1 MATSS
6 SMKQETR
13 RLLALLTDQPLR
25 VALWTSLGLLMARPL
40 VGSMTLSLVVDLG
53 LIVTL
58 IVVVRRLIRSRAVF
72 FICGALLLMTLLS
85 RSLREWDEG
94 LHDNVFLTALGM
106 SATVTSA
113 VFSLFVLGLLLN
125 YAVRAPMVT
134 LNTVLAAINA
144 YVLIGVVF
152 GFVYLVLYERT
163 PSAFT
168 LDLALGS
175 PEVQLRYFSM
185 VTLTTVGYGDI
196 VPRGTEVRAFAATEA
211 LVGQIYL
218 AAIVA
223 RIVGIQGA
231 SASAAA
237 AAAAAN
243 SAAHHDPKYDPHA

>member
-1 MATSS
+1 
-6 SMKQETR
+6 MKQETR

-25 VALWTSLGLLMARPL
+25 VALWTSLGLMMTRPL
-40 VGSMTLSLVVDLG
+40 LGSVALSLLVDFG

-72 FICGALLLMTLLS
+72 FVCGVLLLMTLLS
-85 RSLREWDEG
+85 RSLREWDKG
-94 LHDNVFLTALGM
+94 LDDNVFLTALAM

-113 VFSLFVLGLLLN
+113 IFSVFVLGLLLN

-134 LNTVLAAINA
+134 QNTVLAAVNA
-144 YVLIGVVF
+144 YILIGVTF
-152 GFVYLVLYERT
+152 SFVYLMLYERT
-163 PSAFT
+163 PSSFT

-196 VPRGTEVRAFAATEA
+196 VPRGTEARAFAATEA
-211 LVGQIYL
+211 LLGQIYL

-231 SASAAA
+231 STSAAA

-243 SAAHHDPKYDPHA
+243 SAAHHDGKHDPHA